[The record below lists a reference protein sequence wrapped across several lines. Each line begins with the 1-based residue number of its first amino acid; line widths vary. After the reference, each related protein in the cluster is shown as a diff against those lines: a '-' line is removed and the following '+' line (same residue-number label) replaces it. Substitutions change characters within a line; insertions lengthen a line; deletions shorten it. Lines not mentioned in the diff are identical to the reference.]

1 MGGQWRGNHGR
12 IFLGVP
18 NSVGGENKERK
29 KERKEEEKG
38 RKLCNAAVF
47 FTVVASLTNSTRG

>member
-29 KERKEEEKG
+29 KEKKKKKVG
-38 RKLCNAAVF
+38 SCVMLLY
-47 FTVVASLTNSTRG
+47 SLQLSPA